1 MYFNTFLYSN
11 SKCTKIHIRKDDQMF
26 INLKEGKLTL
36 YDLMISKKITPVF
49 EKISY
54 EGIKEHN
61 SFTATHWGSE
71 GRKSNNTVVR
81 NMYWKKTGR
90 TIEYND
96 FYSQDEDEYQI
107 DYDIYTLPHIYLVI
121 ENLMKNNYESLND
134 LTKYQLGN
142 ITDVRELEVFKNH
155 QKQIYEYIYL
165 KKILEADPAYTLE
178 LLNLLKANSKG
189 KLKQNLKDIKS
200 YLNIYSLSLEGIKI
214 KEKEYGK

>member
-1 MYFNTFLYSN
+1 
-11 SKCTKIHIRKDDQMF
+11 MF

-36 YDLMISKKITPVF
+36 YDLVISKKIAPVF

-61 SFTATHWGSE
+61 SFTATHWGNE
-71 GRKSNNTVVR
+71 GRKSDNKVVR

-107 DYDIYTLPHIYLVI
+107 DYDVYTLPHIYLVI
-121 ENLMKNNYESLND
+121 ESLMKDNYESLTD
-134 LTKYQLGN
+134 LTKYHLGN
-142 ITDVRELEVFKNH
+142 INDTKELEIFRNH
-155 QKQIYEYIYL
+155 QKQIYDYIYL
-165 KKILEADPAYTLE
+165 RKILEADPFYTLE

-189 KLKQNLKDIKS
+189 KLKYNLKNIKS
-200 YLNIYSLSLEGIKI
+200 YLNTYNLSLEGIKI